1 MLKRLLATLILLCSL
16 LVARA
21 QVNTDHMIEV
31 GKHALYYEDYVLAV
45 KYFNQVIGAKPYL
58 AKPYF
63 YRAQAKFNLGDYTGA
78 IDDAT
83 KAISLSPF
91 VVGCYEIRGWA
102 NALQKNYHEAI
113 EDYKVAIENMPYAIG
128 LWRNYALCYNDIGDY
143 EGAMAAIDT
152 MRVKAPRYTFPLR
165 LRSEIH
171 RKTGDTLAAL
181 ASLDTLL
188 TMDMYDHEA
197 YMARAIINIGLGH
210 YEAVEKDLT
219 QAIKL
224 SPQCGYYINRGLARD
239 KMDNLRGAMEDYNMA
254 ADLDPNNTL
263 ARMNRGLLRERVGD
277 YNRAI
282 EDYSFVLER
291 VPGNIKARYS
301 RALMLR
307 QIGDWQGAAD
317 DLTRVLEEFPEFE
330 QGYKLRAEMYRNLGL
345 YDKAQA
351 DEIAELN
358 VRIWAKN
365 VSVDGSGEQQ
375 PSPEEM
381 EKRKRRKEAD
391 DLNNYDNRE
400 AARNREITYKQEYD
414 SEYRGQIQF
423 KDVHV
428 KLCPLYAMTY
438 YKMVSEVDGMVHYH
452 HEMDLLQ
459 RSLQLPLPLQLTA
472 SEQALDEEQAAF
484 HFKNIEKQTERFGK
498 EEDEFGLY
506 FVRGLDYYLVQDL
519 SAAIDDFTRAIVI
532 DGALWISYY
541 CRAVAR
547 YKQMESSVHA
557 GDAPMEGTKR
567 MAMPEDLM
575 AVGRLTDYQLVLA
588 DLNKVIDLAPDFAYS
603 YYNRGN
609 VLSQLKDYRAAI
621 ASYDEALAI
630 EPNLAEAYYNRG
642 ITYIF
647 LGENVR
653 GIADLSKAGELGLYN
668 AYNVIKRFSE

>member
-1 MLKRLLATLILLCSL
+1 MLKRLLTTLMLLCTFPM
-16 LVARA
+16 AKA

-31 GKHALYYEDYVLAV
+31 GKHALYFEDYVLAV

-63 YRAQAKFNLGDYTGA
+63 YRSVAKFNLGDYTGA

-83 KAISLSPF
+83 QAISLSPF
-91 VVGCYEIRGWA
+91 VVGSYEIRGWA
-102 NALQKNYHEAI
+102 NALQKNYHAAI
-113 EDYKVAIENMPYAIG
+113 EDYKLAIKQMPYAID
-128 LWRNYALCYNDIGDY
+128 LWRNYALCYTDIGSY
-143 EGAMAAIDT
+143 GEALAVIDT

-165 LRSEIH
+165 LRSDIY

-181 ASLDTLL
+181 ANLDTLL
-188 TMDMYDHEA
+188 TIDKYDHEA
-197 YMARAIINIGLGH
+197 YMARAIINIGLDQ
-210 YEAVEKDLT
+210 YEEVEKDLT

-224 SPQCGYYINRGLARD
+224 SPKCGYYINRGLARD

-254 ADLDPNNTL
+254 VDLDPNNTL
-263 ARMNRGLLRERVGD
+263 VRMNRGLLRERVGD

-291 VPGNIKARYS
+291 VPDNIKARYL
-301 RALMLR
+301 RALLLR
-307 QIGDWQGAAD
+307 QTGDWQGAID
-317 DLTRVLEEFPEFE
+317 DLTKVLEEFPEYDN
-330 QGYKLRAEMYRNLGL
+330 GYKLRAEMYRNLGL
-345 YDKAQA
+345 NDKAQA

-358 VRIWAKN
+358 AKVWARN
-365 VSVDGSGEQQ
+365 VSMDRTGDKL
-375 PSPEEM
+375 SPEEI

-400 AARNREITYKQEYD
+400 AAKNQEFTYKQEYD
-414 SEYRGQIQF
+414 SEYRGRIQF
-423 KDVHV
+423 KDIHV

-438 YKMVSEVDGMVHYH
+438 YKKESEVDGMVHYH

-459 RSLQLPLPLQLTA
+459 RTLQLPLPLQLTA
-472 SEQALDEEQAAF
+472 SEQALDEGQIAF
-484 HFKNIEKQTERFGK
+484 HFKNIERQTAQFGK
-498 EEDEFGLY
+498 GGNEFNLY

-519 SAAIDDFTRAIVI
+519 SAAIDDFTRAIAI
-532 DGALWISYY
+532 DGALWFSYY

-547 YKQMESSVHA
+547 YKQIESVHA
-557 GDAPMEGTKR
+557 DIVVEEEPKRTLMPGDFMI
-567 MAMPEDLM
+567 DVSLN
-575 AVGRLTDYQLVLA
+575 DYQIILS

-630 EPNLAEAYYNRG
+630 EANLAEAYYNRG
-642 ITYIF
+642 LTYIF
-647 LGENVR
+647 LGENTR

-668 AYNVIKRFSE
+668 AYNIIKRFSE